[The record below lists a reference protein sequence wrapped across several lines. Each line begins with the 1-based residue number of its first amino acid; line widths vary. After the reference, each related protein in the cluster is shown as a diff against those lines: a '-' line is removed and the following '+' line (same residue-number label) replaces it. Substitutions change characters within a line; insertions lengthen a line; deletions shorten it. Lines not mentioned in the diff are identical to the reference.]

1 MKQQILDL
9 NNQNRIR
16 LRIIRL
22 QSQLKDK
29 ENWKVYHVTVLKLTI
44 DHFHFSRLFRKTMRH
59 NNTLY
64 II

>member
-22 QSQLKDK
+22 KSQFKDK
-29 ENWKVYHVTVLKLTI
+29 EYWLKFIMLR
-44 DHFHFSRLFRKTMRH
+44 F
-59 NNTLY
+59 
-64 II
+64 

>member
-22 QSQLKDK
+22 QSHLKDK
-29 ENWKVYHVTVLKLTI
+29 EYWLKFIMLQ
-44 DHFHFSRLFRKTMRH
+44 F
-59 NNTLY
+59 
-64 II
+64 